1 MVRAASQRTHPNVMS
16 QIVAPRGTNDIV
28 PPESLRWERLEARA
42 RAIAA
47 RSGYGEI
54 RTPMFEATELFV
66 RGVGETTDIVEKEMY
81 TFEDKGGR
89 SMTLRPEWT
98 APVVR
103 ALLQH
108 KLLAQGPQRLFYIG
122 PFFRYERPQAGRY
135 RQANQFGA
143 ECFGYAGPE
152 ADVEVMLIAVDLVRA
167 YGLDVRL
174 QINSIGDDACRP
186 AYREALLAHFRP
198 HAATLS
204 EDSQRRLERNPLR
217 ILDSKAPEDAAS
229 IASAP
234 TFIDTLCAPCAE
246 HFAAIRT
253 ALDAIGIAY
262 DVNPRLVRGFD
273 YYTRTVFEIS
283 STALGAQSAVCGGG
297 RYDGLVEMLGG
308 PPTPGVGFGMGLE
321 RFLMVLAAA
330 NAETVPERSGRQ
342 AIALGG
348 AARAR
353 LVPIVA
359 ALRAKDA
366 APTFVDWA
374 DRKIPAHF
382 KAADRNNARHALI
395 LGDDELA
402 AAEIVVRD
410 LRDRT
415 ERRLPLAG
423 APQDI
428 ADALIEATR

>member
-1 MVRAASQRTHPNVMS
+1 MS
-16 QIVAPRGTNDIV
+16 QIVAPRGTLDIF
-28 PPESLRWERLEARA
+28 PPESARWQHVEARA

-54 RTPMFEATELFV
+54 RTPMFESTELFV

-81 TFEDKGGR
+81 TFTDKGDR

-98 APVVR
+98 AGVVR
-103 ALLQH
+103 AILQH

-167 YGLDVRL
+167 YGLDVTL
-174 QINSIGDDACRP
+174 QINSVGDAACRP

-217 ILDSKAPEDAAS
+217 ILDSKAPEDAALV
-229 IASAP
+229 ASAP
-234 TFIDTLCAPCAE
+234 TFLDTLCAPCAE

-262 DVNPRLVRGFD
+262 VVNTRLVRGLD
-273 YYTRTVFEIS
+273 YYSRTVFEIG
-283 STALGAQSAVCGGG
+283 STAIGAQTAVCGGG

-308 PPTPGVGFGMGLE
+308 PPTPAVGFGMGLE

-330 NAETVPERSGRQ
+330 NVQPPAERAGRQ
-342 AIALGG
+342 AIALGA
-348 AARAR
+348 AARAA
-353 LVPIVA
+353 LLPVVA
-359 ALRAKDA
+359 ALRAVDP

-374 DRKIPAHF
+374 DRKVAAHF
-382 KAADRNNARHALI
+382 KQADRNGAKFAVI

-402 AAEIVVRD
+402 AGEIVVRD
-410 LRDRT
+410 LVART
-415 ERRLPLAG
+415 EARLPFAG
-423 APQDI
+423 CAQDI
-428 ADALIEATR
+428 ASALSEATR